1 MAKKRIAPI
10 DTNEDLGLEMRRVY
24 RQVRR
29 NEIDM
34 NYAKGLIHILNM
46 IVSVNRDTDIEQRLE
61 SVEQELNI

>member
-10 DTNEDLGLEMRRVY
+10 GSNEELGLEMRRVY

-29 NEIDM
+29 NEIEM
-34 NYAKGLIHILNM
+34 SYAKGLIHILNM